1 MLGESRDNR
10 EVNYQRPDAGG
21 HLAGF
26 CGGLRT
32 VATRPHGGRKAAFDV
47 ASIARSRFSTE
58 LCAQLRPPSRRTEIL
73 PVERSPDRKR
83 SNLRWGRGLQGGC
96 MYCTFRNRTDP
107 LGAER
112 WNSQLW

>member
-1 MLGESRDNR
+1 MLEATW
-10 EVNYQRPDAGG
+10 PD
-21 HLAGF
+21 F
-26 CGGLRT
+26 VEGLRT
-32 VATRPHGGRKAAFDV
+32 VATRPRGGRKAAFDV

-96 MYCTFRNRTDP
+96 MSPITLHFSKSDRPVGC
-107 LGAER
+107 
-112 WNSQLW
+112 